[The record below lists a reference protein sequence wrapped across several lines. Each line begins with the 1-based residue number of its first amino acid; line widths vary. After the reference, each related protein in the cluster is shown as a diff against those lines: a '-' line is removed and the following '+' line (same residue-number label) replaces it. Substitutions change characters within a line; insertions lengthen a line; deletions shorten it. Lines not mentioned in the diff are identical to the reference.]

1 MCWSSYSHLYT
12 CQAVALYIR
21 AGRLPFVMTPRSCQQ
36 AVLVGGGYIGM
47 EVAAALSGHGIPT
60 SIVLPGPHLL
70 SRLFT
75 PKIAEFY
82 EKFYE
87 GETIHHVFYNQ
98 AVVL

>member
-1 MCWSSYSHLYT
+1 
-12 CQAVALYIR
+12 
-21 AGRLPFVMTPRSCQQ
+21 
-36 AVLVGGGYIGM
+36 M

-87 GETIHHVFYNQ
+87 GETIHHVF
-98 AVVL
+98 